1 MKNIEDLYTDIKIKP
16 NGEIEYKK
24 TKSIIYNIGPLN
36 IIERNSNVKSRIYD
50 TYYSFLKGMTNE
62 FKIIILK
69 EKLEIEQHIDKLKQ
83 RALKVESVELKKAIL
98 NYVSNLE
105 NAIKKNS
112 TILAKYYIIVP
123 FDEALETKFK
133 VLEEIGMSIRKVDEV
148 NEIENVFKEG
158 MIVNFAC

>member
-1 MKNIEDLYTDIKIKP
+1 
-16 NGEIEYKK
+16 
-24 TKSIIYNIGPLN
+24 
-36 IIERNSNVKSRIYD
+36 
-50 TYYSFLKGMTNE
+50 MTNE